1 MYGISQNPDTNG
13 YILVHNN
20 SVNLNWT
27 SGNEEIDDII
37 MEPPELNI
45 DDDDIDE
52 ESDNE
57 SDNGN
62 NNETDEF
69 IKLWFE
75 RLNEEDTNVDD
86 ISDDEI
92 DEDSSELNELLRR
105 RIHPAD
111 NDDAK
116 WDLTTLFKSQRLVPT
131 LSRCKTRKNPLP
143 SAEYSTF
150 TTGQFS
156 TSKWLYGKRQE
167 WASLH

>member
-1 MYGISQNPDTNG
+1 MAQIRGELQREKFIKSISFDDQQ
-13 YILVHNN
+13 INN
-20 SVNLNWT
+20 TRIAVPI
-27 SGNEEIDDII
+27 GNEEIDDII

-116 WDLTTLFKSQRLVPT
+116 WDLTTLFKTELIAP
-131 LSRCKTRKNPLP
+131 NFFFNMP
-143 SAEYSTF
+143 S
-150 TTGQFS
+150 
-156 TSKWLYGKRQE
+156 
-167 WASLH
+167 